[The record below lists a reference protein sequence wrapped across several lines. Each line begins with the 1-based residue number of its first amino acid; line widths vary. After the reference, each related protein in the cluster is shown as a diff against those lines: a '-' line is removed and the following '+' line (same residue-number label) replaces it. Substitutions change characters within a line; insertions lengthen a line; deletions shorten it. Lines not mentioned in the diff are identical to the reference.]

1 MADFY
6 QSPYALTTG
15 PIFAIMEHIIQ
26 PDMTLSM
33 AIHELFSFD
42 SFAQRTNHLGVPAAT
57 LDGIVAGQVANGGT
71 NHLRNHDSA
80 FVGRIPV
87 LDFELQFRDRDALLE
102 RHWRALPTLFVGR
115 DLVWNR
121 NPGVPRDSGH
131 PISAGICPPFGC
143 PWRTFRALLD
153 VTSPSKQ
160 AGHTVFSRCPLTIH
174 ISLSKIQLLIPMVL
188 LSKV

>member
-57 LDGIVAGQVANGGT
+57 LDGIVAGRVANGGT

-87 LDFELQFRDRDALLE
+87 LDFELQFRDRDALGE
-102 RHWRALPTLFVGR
+102 MMRNSPPQDQSFFDSGTQGR
-115 DLVWNR
+115 
-121 NPGVPRDSGH
+121 PRD
-131 PISAGICPPFGC
+131 II
-143 PWRTFRALLD
+143 L
-153 VTSPSKQ
+153 
-160 AGHTVFSRCPLTIH
+160 I
-174 ISLSKIQLLIPMVL
+174 IQG
-188 LSKV
+188 SQ

>member
-87 LDFELQFRDRDALLE
+87 LDFELQFRDRDALPALE
-102 RHWRALPTLFVGR
+102 IHRAHATGQLGLFNDG
-115 DLVWNR
+115 
-121 NPGVPRDSGH
+121 GS
-131 PISAGICPPFGC
+131 
-143 PWRTFRALLD
+143 FRSIKRVREGLGSE
-153 VTSPSKQ
+153 TGKNSIIR
-160 AGHTVFSRCPLTIH
+160 GG
-174 ISLSKIQLLIPMVL
+174 
-188 LSKV
+188 